1 MASEQEI
8 AEIEQYVKGNVDA
21 IVGDVD
27 RMKVEAATAATANLG
42 SELIELRKQLTE
54 EQAKRLETL
63 KEGADIVINNFRKR
77 LGTL

>member
-8 AEIEQYVKGNVDA
+8 AEIKEYVRGNVDA

-27 RMKVEAATAATANLG
+27 RMKVEAATAATAKLG
-42 SELIELRKQLTE
+42 SEVVELRRQLTE
-54 EQAKRLETL
+54 EQAKRLETM
-63 KEGADIVINNFRKR
+63 KEGADIVINNFRER

>member
-8 AEIEQYVKGNVDA
+8 AEVEEYVKGNVDA

-27 RMKVEAATAATANLG
+27 RMKLEAATAATSQLG
-42 SELIELRKQLTE
+42 SQVVELRKQLTE
-54 EQAKRLETL
+54 EQAKRVELM